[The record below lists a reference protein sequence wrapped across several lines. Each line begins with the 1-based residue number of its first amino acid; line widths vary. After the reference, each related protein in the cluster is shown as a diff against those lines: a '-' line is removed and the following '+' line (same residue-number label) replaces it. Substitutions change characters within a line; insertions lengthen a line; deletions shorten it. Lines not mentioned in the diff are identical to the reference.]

1 MNSLLL
7 LHVDENSIEQCKV
20 FCCPHYSQL
29 PILFSIVTPDLGST
43 FFFIIFFFMN
53 SMGSNYSSALLCL
66 HSCCIIWTSTWLPDT
81 SSDACQP
88 GMRGG
93 HQMCIDTERQIIYLM
108 GGWDGNDDLADFW
121 MFDINQKSWR
131 MISRDTEQD
140 GGPCARSCHKLC
152 LDHKRKL
159 IFMLGRY
166 LDSEVRSTM
175 SLKVCTFQK
184 RNKRMSYL
192 ECTLY
197 EL

>member
-1 MNSLLL
+1 MLG
-7 LHVDENSIEQCKV
+7 
-20 FCCPHYSQL
+20 
-29 PILFSIVTPDLGST
+29 ILAVLSHIKTLT
-43 FFFIIFFFMN
+43 
-53 SMGSNYSSALLCL
+53 L
-66 HSCCIIWTSTWLPDT
+66 LPDT
-81 SSDACQP
+81 SSETCQP

-108 GGWDGNDDLADFW
+108 GGWDGSDDLADFW

-175 SLKVCTFQK
+175 SLKVYSIQQK
-184 RNKRMSYL
+184 RKSDWVKPIFHSA
-192 ECTLY
+192 TLFARRGAKTRIR
-197 EL
+197 